1 MKNLKVNN
9 ERRADGVYFVRSA
22 SDQTARDE
30 HLLYLLVSDGKILRT
45 ALQDVPQGFRNMGK
59 KYLQNP
65 LRTFYISL
73 SLSSDF
79 IQSA

>member
-1 MKNLKVNN
+1 MKNLKANN

-45 ALQDVPQGFRNMGK
+45 AMQFSPDRKSVV
-59 KYLQNP
+59 
-65 LRTFYISL
+65 
-73 SLSSDF
+73 
-79 IQSA
+79 

>member
-1 MKNLKVNN
+1 MKNLKANN

-59 KYLQNP
+59 NYLQNP